1 MKYHIFSIATLTAQV
16 CLAFTFYAKT
26 LEGRK
31 YTLTG
36 EDWTKVSVM
45 EQQIEQASGIPR
57 KQQRNF
63 FNGREL
69 KSDNVL
75 GDYGIHEGS
84 EVRVLLRL
92 RPDSE
97 LLFVWAIRLP
107 DQHSSCKY
115 LEVKQMVTTR

>member
-1 MKYHIFSIATLTAQV
+1 M
-16 CLAFTFYAKT
+16 
-26 LEGRK
+26 

-84 EVRVLLRL
+84 E
-92 RPDSE
+92 
-97 LLFVWAIRLP
+97 
-107 DQHSSCKY
+107 
-115 LEVKQMVTTR
+115 

>member
-1 MKYHIFSIATLTAQV
+1 
-16 CLAFTFYAKT
+16 
-26 LEGRK
+26 
-31 YTLTG
+31 
-36 EDWTKVSVM
+36 M

-97 LLFVWAIRLP
+97 LRRVYLGNKTAGSAFELQAPGGEADGDDVIAESPGSQNI
-107 DQHSSCKY
+107 KY
-115 LEVKQMVTTR
+115 KMY